1 MMRLPKPVR
10 LAATGAAWCMAL
22 LSLALPATAQSVP
35 AGGGQPPTA
44 PLLRVEPGMHVNLV
58 RGVAVDAAG
67 TWAVT
72 VSDDKTAR
80 VWAVASGAAGP
91 VLRVPIA
98 EAGQS
103 AEGQL
108 QAVAITPDG
117 RLVAV
122 GGRSGRS
129 WAGSNQVY
137 VFERASGRLLRRIDT
152 GSPLPVVTLAL
163 SPDGRV
169 LAAGLGEDGGL
180 KTFDFATGAQLH
192 HDKDYKG
199 SIYALDFRADGRV
212 LAAGAADGGLRL
224 YLADQ
229 GALRL
234 AGSTGLP
241 TGRLIAQARFS
252 PDGTLLAVGLEDT
265 PQVYVLDGRNL
276 QVAGTPA
283 PSADGASAFSSLA
296 WSPDG
301 KELWGGGTHRDG
313 GQWQLRVWPRANW
326 QQFADRPVAT
336 ASVLG
341 LHTLP
346 GQRVLYVS
354 AEPAWGV
361 VDGAAQVQRRQV
373 SPLASF
379 NGLARSLGVSADGRR
394 LAFWFGFRQPRVEF
408 DLATRVMRPLE
419 DTGDRVANLRSPSTE
434 APGFA
439 LEGWENRRG
448 TGFNGRRLP
457 LGDLETARSVD
468 IAAPRGQFALG
479 TDDHVWLFGADGQV
493 RWKQRMS
500 SIAWAVNLTADGRFV
515 IAALQDGTLRWLR
528 AKDGEPVL
536 SLMPHADR
544 RRWVMWTPSGYFDA
558 APGAEELLGWHVN
571 RGADQAADFY
581 PMWTLRQ
588 RFLRPDVIDRVLATG
603 DEAQAVAE
611 ANKAAGRPADS
622 ATALLDTLP
631 PVLQLAGTPTVD
643 GGTGTARLQVRT
655 RSLPG
660 APVTGLRVRADGR
673 PATVET
679 VGAPSRPDAQGF
691 SERSILVRFSGQ
703 PTQLQVM
710 AENRHGLSAVA
721 ALQVEWPAAA
731 ATPTPAP
738 PAAAPSPATAPAA
751 GFVAAGPAAAATAV
765 VSAPPAT
772 PGRPAA
778 EPGYSRPPRLY
789 VLAIGVGKFKSSQ
802 VPPLGLTTK
811 DSQDFVAAM
820 RGQEG
825 RHYRSVTVRLLNDDK
840 ATRAAVLEGLE
851 WLQREVTQ
859 HDVGMLF
866 IAGHGANDPKDGYF
880 FLPHDFDVNQG
891 ARSGITQA
899 TFKKAVEGLAGRAYF
914 FIDTCHSGNVT
925 GGRKSFPNP
934 DVSAVINDMAS
945 ADSGVIVFSAST
957 GRQEALENE
966 AWGNGAFTKSV
977 VEGLSGKAD
986 EKRTGRVTHRMLD
999 YYITDR
1005 VKELTGGKQSAVTIA
1020 PSGLPDFTLAV
1031 LR

>member
-1 MMRLPKPVR
+1 MFCMPKSAALRSAMVGAWVALCA
-10 LAATGAAWCMAL
+10 LAAPVP
-22 LSLALPATAQSVP
+22 SLAQAPQ
-35 AGGGQPPTA
+35 QPPTA

-67 TWAVT
+67 AWAVT

-80 VWAVASGAAGP
+80 VWNVATGAAGP

-117 RLVAV
+117 GAVAV
-122 GGRSGRS
+122 AGRTGRS
-129 WAGSNQVY
+129 WAGSNLIY

-152 GSPLPVVTLAL
+152 GSALPVVTLAL

-180 KTFDFATGAQLH
+180 KTFDFATGATLH

-199 SIYALDFRADGRV
+199 SIYALDFRADSRV
-212 LAAGAADGGLRL
+212 LVAGAADGGVRL
-224 YLADQ
+224 YLSDN

-241 TGRLIAQARFS
+241 AGRLIAQARFS

-265 PQVYVLDGRNL
+265 PQVFVLDGRNL
-276 QVAGTPA
+276 QVVGTPA
-283 PSADGASAFSSLA
+283 PAADGASAFSSLA

-301 KELWGGGTHRDG
+301 KELWGGGTHREG

-326 QQFADRPVAT
+326 QQFADRPAAS

-361 VDGAAQVQRRQV
+361 VDGAAQVQRRQL
-373 SPLASF
+373 SPIASF
-379 NGLARSLGVSADGRR
+379 NGLARNLGVSADGKR

-408 DLATRVMRPLE
+408 DLATRVMRPLGE
-419 DTGDRVANLRSPSTE
+419 GADAALANPVAE
-434 APGFA
+434 AQGFA

-448 TGFNGRRLP
+448 TGYNGRRLP
-457 LGDLETARSVD
+457 LGELETSRSVD
-468 IAAPRGQFALG
+468 VDPPRGVFALG
-479 TDDHVWLFGADGQV
+479 TDDHVFLYGADGQV
-493 RWKQRMS
+493 RWKQRVS
-500 SIAWAVNLTADGRFV
+500 SIAWAVNITGDGRFV
-515 IAALQDGTLRWLR
+515 IAALQDGTVRWLR
-528 AKDGEPVL
+528 TKDGVQVL
-536 SLMPHADR
+536 TLMPHADQK
-544 RRWVMWTPSGYFDA
+544 RWVMWTPSGYFDA

-611 ANKAAGRPADS
+611 ANKAAGRPAD
-622 ATALLDTLP
+622 TGVALLDTLP
-631 PVLQLAGTPTVD
+631 PVLQLTGTPAVD
-643 GGTGTARLQVRT
+643 GGTSTARMKVRT
-655 RSLPG
+655 RALPN

-679 VGAPSRPDAQGF
+679 IGTPSRPDGQGF
-691 SERSILVRFSGQ
+691 SEREILIRFAGQ

-721 ALQVEWPAAA
+721 ALQVEWPKVAATAPLPTPAAPAAA
-731 ATPTPAP
+731 ALAP
-738 PAAAPSPATAPAA
+738 
-751 GFVAAGPAAAATAV
+751 FVAAAPAAAATAV
-765 VSAPPAT
+765 VSAPPAAA
-772 PGRPAA
+772 GRPPADA
-778 EPGYSRPPRLY
+778 GYTRPPRLY
-789 VLAIGVGKFKSSQ
+789 IFAIGVGKFKSSQ
-802 VPPLGLTTK
+802 VSELGLTTK

-820 RGQEG
+820 KAQEG
-825 RHYRSVTVRLLNDDK
+825 KQYRSVTVRLLNDEK
-840 ATRAAVLEGLE
+840 ATRAAVLDGLD

-880 FLPHDFDVNQG
+880 FVPYDFDPAQG
-891 ARSGITQA
+891 ARSGVTQA

-957 GRQEALENE
+957 GRQEALENP

-986 EKRTGRVTHRMLD
+986 EKRVGRVTHRMLD
-999 YYITDR
+999 YYISDR
-1005 VKELTGGKQSAVTIA
+1005 VKELTKGKQSAVTIA
-1020 PSGLPDFTLAV
+1020 PSGIPDFTLAV

>member
-1 MMRLPKPVR
+1 MTRLPKPAR
-10 LAATGAAWCMAL
+10 LAATWAGWCLAL
-22 LSLALPATAQSVP
+22 LAQAAPALAQPGPAVA
-35 AGGGQPPTA
+35 QPPAA
-44 PLLRVEPGMHVNLV
+44 PVLRVEPGMHVNLV

-67 TWAVT
+67 AWAVT

-91 VLRVPIA
+91 VLRVPIS

-122 GGRSGRS
+122 AGRSGRT

-152 GSPLPVVTLAL
+152 GSALPVVTLAL

-180 KTFDFATGAQLH
+180 KTFDFASGAQLH

-224 YLADQ
+224 YLSDN

-276 QVAGTPA
+276 QVAGTPTPA
-283 PSADGASAFSSLA
+283 ADGASAFSSLA

-301 KELWGGGTHRDG
+301 RELWGGGTHRDG

-354 AEPAWGV
+354 AEPAWGI

-394 LAFWFGFRQPRVEF
+394 LAFWFGFRQARMEF
-408 DLATRVMRPLE
+408 DLATRVMRPLDE
-419 DTGDRVANLRSPSTE
+419 GAVGGLRNPVIE
-434 APGFA
+434 AAGFA

-457 LGDLETARSVD
+457 LGELETARSVD

-479 TDDHVWLFGADGQV
+479 TDEHVWLFGADGQV

-528 AKDGEPVL
+528 ARDGEPVL

-544 RRWVMWTPSGYFDA
+544 KRWVMWTPSGYFDA

-611 ANKAAGRPADS
+611 ANRAAGRPAD
-622 ATALLDTLP
+622 AGVALLDALP

-643 GGTGTARLQVRT
+643 GGSGTARLQVRT
-655 RSLPG
+655 RALPS

-679 VGAPSRPDAQGF
+679 VGTPSRPDAQGF
-691 SERSILVRFSGQ
+691 SERTLLVRFSGR

-721 ALQVEWPAAA
+721 ALQVEWPAAPA
-731 ATPTPAP
+731 AP
-738 PAAAPSPATAPAA
+738 PAAPPPSPPAA
-751 GFVAAGPAAAATAV
+751 GAFVAAAPAAAATAV
-765 VSAPPAT
+765 VSAPPAA
-772 PGRPAA
+772 PGRPAT
-778 EPGYSRPPRLY
+778 EPAVTRAPRLY
-789 VLAIGVGKFKSSQ
+789 VFAIGVGKFKSPQ

-880 FLPHDFDVNQG
+880 FLPYDFDPAQG
-891 ARSGITQA
+891 ARSGVTQA

>member
-1 MMRLPKPVR
+1 MFRMPKSAAVR
-10 LAATGAAWCMAL
+10 GAMVGAWVALCALAAPVP
-22 LSLALPATAQSVP
+22 SLAQAPQ
-35 AGGGQPPTA
+35 QPPTA

-67 TWAVT
+67 AWAVT

-80 VWAVASGAAGP
+80 VWNVATGAAGP

-117 RLVAV
+117 SAVAV
-122 GGRSGRS
+122 AGRTGRT
-129 WAGSNQVY
+129 WAGSNLIY

-152 GSPLPVVTLAL
+152 GSALPVVTLAL

-180 KTFDFATGAQLH
+180 KTFDFATGATLH

-199 SIYALDFRADGRV
+199 SIYALDFRADSRV
-212 LAAGAADGGLRL
+212 LVAGAADGGVRL
-224 YLADQ
+224 YLSDN

-241 TGRLIAQARFS
+241 AGRLIAQARFS

-265 PQVYVLDGRNL
+265 PQVFVLDGRNL
-276 QVAGTPA
+276 QVVGTPA
-283 PSADGASAFSSLA
+283 PAADGASAFSSLA

-301 KELWGGGTHRDG
+301 KELWGGGTHREG

-326 QQFADRPVAT
+326 QQFADRPAAS

-361 VDGAAQVQRRQV
+361 VDGAAQVQRRQL
-373 SPLASF
+373 SPIASF
-379 NGLARSLGVSADGRR
+379 NGLARNLGVSADGKR

-408 DLATRVMRPLE
+408 DLATRVMRPLGE
-419 DTGDRVANLRSPSTE
+419 GADAALANPATE
-434 APGFA
+434 AQGFA

-448 TGFNGRRLP
+448 TGYNGRRLP
-457 LGDLETARSVD
+457 LGELETSRSVD
-468 IAAPRGQFALG
+468 VDPPRGVFALG
-479 TDDHVWLFGADGQV
+479 TDDHVFLYGADGQV
-493 RWKQRMS
+493 RWKQRVS
-500 SIAWAVNLTADGRFV
+500 SIAWAVNITGDGRFV
-515 IAALQDGTLRWLR
+515 IAALQDGTVRWLR
-528 AKDGEPVL
+528 TKDGVQVL
-536 SLMPHADR
+536 TLMPHADQK
-544 RRWVMWTPSGYFDA
+544 RWVMWTPSGYFDA

-611 ANKAAGRPADS
+611 ANKAAGRPAD
-622 ATALLDTLP
+622 TGVALLDTLP
-631 PVLQLAGTPTVD
+631 PVLQLTGTPAVD
-643 GGTGTARLQVRT
+643 GGSSTARMKVRT
-655 RSLPG
+655 RALPN

-679 VGAPSRPDAQGF
+679 IGTPSRPDGQGF
-691 SERSILVRFSGQ
+691 SEREILIRFAGQ

-721 ALQVEWPAAA
+721 ALQVEWPKVAATAPLPTPAAPAAA
-731 ATPTPAP
+731 AVAP
-738 PAAAPSPATAPAA
+738 
-751 GFVAAGPAAAATAV
+751 FVAAAPAAAATAV
-765 VSAPPAT
+765 VSAPPAAA
-772 PGRPAA
+772 GRPPADA
-778 EPGYSRPPRLY
+778 GYTRPPRLY
-789 VLAIGVGKFKSSQ
+789 IFAIGVGKFKSSQ
-802 VPPLGLTTK
+802 VSELGLTTK

-820 RGQEG
+820 KAQEG
-825 RHYRSVTVRLLNDDK
+825 KQYRSVTVRLLNDEK
-840 ATRAAVLEGLE
+840 ATRAAVLDGLD

-880 FLPHDFDVNQG
+880 FVPYDFDPAQG
-891 ARSGITQA
+891 ARSGVTQA

-957 GRQEALENE
+957 GRQEALENP

-986 EKRTGRVTHRMLD
+986 EKRVGRVTHRMLD
-999 YYITDR
+999 YYISDR
-1005 VKELTGGKQSAVTIA
+1005 VKELTKGKQSAVTIA
-1020 PSGLPDFTLAV
+1020 PSGIPDFTLAV

>member
-1 MMRLPKPVR
+1 MICMRKVGGI
-10 LAATGAAWCMAL
+10 GAAWTMAL
-22 LSLALPATAQSVP
+22 ALLLAPLTASAQAPAA
-35 AGGGQPPTA
+35 QPPAA

-58 RGVAVDAAG
+58 RGVAVDATGA
-67 TWAVT
+67 WAVT

-80 VWAVASGAAGP
+80 VWSVATGAAGP

-108 QAVAITPDG
+108 QAVAITPDA
-117 RLVAV
+117 RFVAV
-122 GGRSGRS
+122 AGRTGRS
-129 WAGSNQVY
+129 WAGTNAVY
-137 VFERASGRLLRRIDT
+137 VFERASGRLMRRIDT
-152 GSPLPVVTLAL
+152 GSALPVVTLAL

-180 KTFDFATGAQLH
+180 KTFDFASGAQLH

-199 SIYALDFRADGRV
+199 SIYALDFRADSRV
-212 LAAGAADGGLRL
+212 LAAGAADGGVRL
-224 YLADQ
+224 YLSDN
-229 GALRL
+229 GVLRL

-241 TGRLIAQARFS
+241 AGRLIAQARFS

-265 PQVYVLDGRNL
+265 PQVFVLDGRNL

-326 QQFADRPVAT
+326 QQFADRPVAA

-361 VDGAAQVQRRQV
+361 VDASAQVQRRQL
-373 SPLASF
+373 SPIASF

-394 LAFWFGFRQPRVEF
+394 LAFWYGFRQQRVEF
-408 DLATRVMRPLE
+408 DLATRVLRPLAE
-419 DTGDRVANLRSPSTE
+419 TVDNVADLASPISE
-434 APGFA
+434 ATGFA
-439 LEGWENRRG
+439 LEGWDNRRG
-448 TGFNGRRLP
+448 GGFNGRKLP
-457 LGDLETARSVD
+457 LAELETSRSVD
-468 IAAPRGQFALG
+468 IDAPRGQFALG
-479 TDDHVWLFGADGQV
+479 TDDHVWLFGADGAV
-493 RWKQRMS
+493 RWKQPVS
-500 SIAWAVNLTADGRFV
+500 SIAWAVNISGDGRFV
-515 IAALQDGTLRWLR
+515 IAALQDGTVRWLR
-528 AKDGEPVL
+528 AKDGVQVL
-536 SLMPHADR
+536 SLMPHADQK
-544 RRWVMWTPSGYFDA
+544 RWVMWTPSGYFDA

-611 ANKAAGRPADS
+611 ANKAAGRPAENNV
-622 ATALLDTLP
+622 ALLQSLP
-631 PVLQLAGTPTVD
+631 PVLQLAGTPAVD
-643 GGTGTARLQVRT
+643 GGSSTARMKVRT

-660 APVTGLRVRADGR
+660 APVTGLRARADGR
-673 PATVET
+673 PAAVET
-679 VGAPSRPDAQGF
+679 VGTPSRPDGQGF
-691 SERSILVRFSGQ
+691 SEREVLIRFAGQ

-721 ALQVEWPAAA
+721 ALQVEWPKVAASPA
-731 ATPTPAP
+731 ASLPAP
-738 PAAAPSPATAPAA
+738 APAAPAAA
-751 GFVAAGPAAAATAV
+751 GFVAAAPAAAATAV
-765 VSAPPAT
+765 VSAPPAAAS
-772 PGRPAA
+772 GRPPADA
-778 EPGYSRPPRLY
+778 GFTRPPRLY
-789 VLAIGVGKFKSSQ
+789 IFAIGVGKFKSSQ
-802 VPPLGLTTK
+802 VGELGLTTK

-820 RGQEG
+820 KGQEG
-825 RHYRSVTVRLLNDDK
+825 KQYRSVSVRLLNDER
-840 ATRAAVLEGLE
+840 ATRSAVLEGLD

-880 FLPHDFDVNQG
+880 FVPYDYDPAQG
-891 ARSGITQA
+891 ARSGVTQA

-957 GRQEALENE
+957 GRQEALENV

-986 EKRTGRVTHRMLD
+986 EKRSGRVTHRMLD
-999 YYITDR
+999 YYISDR

-1020 PSGLPDFTLAV
+1020 PSGLPDYTLAV